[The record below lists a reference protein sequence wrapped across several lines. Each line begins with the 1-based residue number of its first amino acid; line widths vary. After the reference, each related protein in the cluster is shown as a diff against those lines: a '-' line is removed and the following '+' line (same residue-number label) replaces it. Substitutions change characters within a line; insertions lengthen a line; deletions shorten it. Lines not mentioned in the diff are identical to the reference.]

1 MDEGV
6 ARRLIF
12 DSTHEVI
19 PELNSDDFKSA
30 HLELTLAVIEELEA
44 IADDGAFAADCE
56 RLERLHGDHRLIW
69 SARVRRLINQKRLDE
84 AQALVRGRK
93 LDEYDDAGRI
103 AQAEFLYDA
112 HAQEEAGRLFTQL
125 IHQYPERRDIR
136 MNYAK
141 RLFAD
146 GSLLLADA
154 VMAPVRNTFTE
165 GTRSRALCE
174 KAEALLALLT
184 RLEGAP
190 IAAY

>member
-30 HLELTLAVIEELEA
+30 QFELTLAVVEELEA
-44 IADDGAFAADCE
+44 IADDGAFDADCD
-56 RLERLHGDHRLIW
+56 RLERLHGDHRLLW
-69 SARVRRLINQKRLDE
+69 SERVRRLINQKRLEE
-84 AQALVRGRK
+84 AQTLARGRT

-112 HAQEEAGRLFTQL
+112 HAHEEAGQLFKQL
-125 IHQYPERRDIR
+125 IQQYPERRDIR

-146 GSLLLADA
+146 G
-154 VMAPVRNTFTE
+154 
-165 GTRSRALCE
+165 
-174 KAEALLALLT
+174 
-184 RLEGAP
+184 
-190 IAAY
+190 